1 MQGAAR
7 RNDQRNNV
15 GRTLYFEALAC
26 RDGSRNPQ
34 GKANAIQ
41 KAAWFS
47 LKPYLNFVKN
57 SIDIERD
64 KADYECRFEIVDN
77 DESYKIEWR
86 SPRYRVRKSQLS
98 PEARLRV
105 GKGCELKP
113 EKNALVLEWED
124 EDKISKVSFSK
135 DETSLSPDGEW
146 IVAVKNPK
154 WETMKR
160 ELVSGARKR
169 LTLNGAEVSF
179 EIKGTKIAKGVELRQ
194 NGNRYKI
201 REIIEDG
208 EEEVVVEIDR
218 RGPFI
223 ATKEPVDVAGVKVQ
237 LEQIKPNPAK
247 LFFEKSREEWFFKKE
262 DDEYASVGEE
272 KPSSLD
278 VIDEEGRQ
286 YTLVRY
292 EKSKKGRDRVIIHL
306 LDDESVREGEKT
318 SCDRF
323 VENEMLQE
331 IYQKEKDDRFKVLKV
346 KADDRVLYV
355 KRTSAKGNV
364 LDENLPIKMF
374 VDINNLRRQQA
385 ALYAL
390 RDFPVLE
397 HRNLIRLF
405 EDKERSEWP
414 ENEEKEPEQWHR
426 LNDSEYQGTEAQ
438 RSFVRKALGTKDF
451 MLMEG
456 PPGSGKT
463 TAILELI
470 LQFVHQGKRVLLTAS
485 THVAIDNILE
495 RIQNEDKV
503 VPIRIGRESSI
514 GENVKRFLLEKKIE
528 ALVEKG
534 WERTGAERFLLDS
547 SNLVCGTTM
556 GIQNHPDFRVGKDEK
571 RTPVPLYDVM
581 IIDEASKTTFQE
593 FLVPALYAKKWVIV
607 GDVQQLSPYME
618 TEYLKSHLTRS
629 VDEKTQEITA
639 FVFALNGLVR
649 NNRKRRE
656 NDDAFNP
663 LPLAVELPPKCRMEE
678 FKECASKQG
687 FELVPEKAIA
697 YAKGGKL
704 RDYETDAEI
713 PVLELYSRRLLLVES
728 GALDG
733 WLNKI
738 PEFFNAVHMT
748 KADALEESFFR
759 RRLLLERERNKRDED
774 SDGLGK
780 SLENLREELAR
791 PWAEAVSWRLVRV
804 VERRNLRSR
813 GESSYE
819 RDLESLM
826 PAGGEVEVTRKEIEH
841 LLLPSILELL
851 QKGNKE
857 EQKFKTTLTK
867 GFDEED
873 LETRFERL
881 DYQHRMHPDISL
893 FSREYFYGEVRGVA
907 ELKDG
912 EEIDREWNY
921 DRYRSLAVWMDV
933 RRDPRKEKG
942 NKRQNKNLTERDAI
956 ETELDCFVQW
966 ANSSRSMPDRAE
978 EGWNVAILSYY
989 RPQEEVLREMLQRY
1003 TKQPGN
1009 FSHFRKGNVEIQ
1021 LYTVDKFQGR
1031 EADVVFISMCR
1042 SGGVGFMDN
1051 TNRMNVALTRAKYQR
1066 VIVGDRELFRRKQ
1079 HISDELRELAESSRS
1094 FDAKGEA
1101 K

>member
-1 MQGAAR
+1 MLGANR
-7 RNDQRNNV
+7 QNDQWNNV
-15 GRTLYFEALAC
+15 DRTRTLYFEALVGE
-26 RDGSRNPQ
+26 R
-34 GKANAIQ
+34 KAIAIQ
-41 KAAWFS
+41 KAAKKS
-47 LKPYLNFVKN
+47 LEPYLNFVGN
-57 SIDIERD
+57 SIKIEEK
-64 KADYECRFEIVDN
+64 KADYECRFEFVDA
-77 DESYKIEWR
+77 DDSYKIEWR
-86 SPRYRVRKSQLS
+86 FPRYRVRKSQLS
-98 PEARLRV
+98 PEARLRI

-160 ELVSGARKR
+160 DLVSGARKT

-179 EIKGTKIAKGVELRQ
+179 EIKETKIAKGVELKQ

-201 REIIEDG
+201 REILEESEDD
-208 EEEVVVEIDR
+208 VIVEIDR

-223 ATKEPVDVAGVKVQ
+223 TTKNPVDVAGIKVQ
-237 LEQIKPNPAK
+237 LEWVKPNPEE

-262 DDEYASVGEE
+262 DDEYVSVGEE

-292 EKSKKGRDRVIIHL
+292 EKSKKGKDRVIIHL
-306 LDDESVREGEKT
+306 LDDESVREGEKA

-323 VENEMLQE
+323 VENEMLQR
-331 IYQKEKDDRFKVLKV
+331 IYQKEKEDWFEVLKV

-355 KRTSAKGNV
+355 KNTSSKGNA
-364 LDENLPIKMF
+364 LDENHPIKML
-374 VDINNLRRQQA
+374 VDVNNLRRQRA
-385 ALYAL
+385 ALRAL
-390 RDFPVLE
+390 RNFPVLE

-405 EDKERSEWP
+405 EDKERSKWP
-414 ENEEKEPEQWHR
+414 GNEEKEPNQWHI
-426 LNDSEYQGTEAQ
+426 LNNPEYQGTEAQ

-495 RIQNEDKV
+495 RIQNETEV

-514 GENVKRFLLEKKIE
+514 GENVKGFLLEKKID

-534 WERTGAERFLLDS
+534 WNRSNAERFLLDS

-556 GIQNHPDFRVGKDEK
+556 GIQNHPDFRVGNGEK

-593 FLVPALYAKKWVIV
+593 FLVPALYAKKWIIV
-607 GDVQQLSPYME
+607 GDIQQLSPYTE
-618 TEYLKSHLTRS
+618 TEYLKSHLSQS

-639 FVFALNGLVR
+639 FVFALNGLAR

-656 NDDAFNP
+656 NDDGFDP
-663 LPLAVELPPKCRMEE
+663 LPLAVELPLKCRIEE

-713 PVLELYSRRLLLVES
+713 PALDLYSRRLLLVES

-733 WLNKI
+733 WLSKI
-738 PEFFNAVHMT
+738 PEFFNAVYMT

-774 SDGLGK
+774 SDGFGK
-780 SLENLREELAR
+780 SLENLREELAC

-804 VERRNLRSR
+804 FERRNIRSR

-819 RDLESLM
+819 RDLASLM
-826 PAGGEVEVTRKEIEH
+826 PAGDEGEVTRRKEIEH

-867 GFDEED
+867 GFDEGD

-893 FSREYFYGEVRGVA
+893 FSREHFYGEARGVA

-921 DRYRSLAVWMDV
+921 ARYPSRAVWMDV
-933 RRDPRKEKG
+933 RRDSRKEKG
-942 NKRQNKNLTERDAI
+942 NKRQNKNFTERDAI
-956 ETELDCFVQW
+956 ETELDRFVQW
-966 ANSSRSMPDRAE
+966 ANSSRSTPNRAE

-989 RPQEEVLREMLQRY
+989 RPQEAVLREMLQRY
-1003 TKQPGN
+1003 AKQPGN

-1066 VIVGDRELFRRKQ
+1066 VIVGDRKLFQRQ
-1079 HISDELRELAESSRS
+1079 HMSDELRELAESSRS

-1101 K
+1101 R